1 MDASERWGILRL
13 HVEDAIPLATLART
27 TGVAE
32 RTLQRWLA
40 RYRTGGYPALADS
53 TRTDHGARRTA
64 PELVRLIEGLALTK
78 PRPSI
83 ATIHRQVD
91 NYCTKRGL
99 SAPSYS
105 VVRSIVNGLDPGMV
119 TLALEGPAS
128 YRDKHELLLRR
139 RADRPNAIWQAD
151 HTMLDLLIV
160 GPDGKPERP
169 WLTVILDDYS
179 RAVCGY
185 MVFLGAPSAANTALA
200 LRQAIWHKPEP
211 DWPVCGIPDV
221 LYTDHG
227 SDFTSHRI
235 GDTAA
240 VLHLR
245 IIHSQVARPQG
256 RGKIERFFGTINTE
270 LLPTLPGHLAPGS
283 SAPAP
288 TPALDL
294 AGVDSAINTFI
305 RRYNAR
311 IHRELR
317 KSPLE
322 AWIADGW
329 LPRMPDSLEQLDGF
343 LLTVPTTRVVQRDG
357 IHFEGLRYTA
367 TTLAPF
373 VGSTV
378 SVRYDPRDVTEI
390 RVFHRDAFLCTAI
403 STAHQTETISLKQ
416 IQAARNAQRR
426 ALRGQIRERIAIV
439 RPTPDD
445 HTPPAPAPAPDQP
458 RLMTYEEDRS

>member
-1 MDASERWGILRL
+1 MDASERWRILRL
-13 HVEDAIPLATLART
+13 HVDDAIPLAALARS
-27 TGVAE
+27 TGISE
-32 RTLQRWLA
+32 RTLQRWLT
-40 RYRTGGYPALADS
+40 RYRTGGYVALADG
-53 TRTDHGARRTA
+53 TRIDHGVRRTA
-64 PELVRLIEGLALTK
+64 PELVRLVEGLALTR

-83 ATIHRQVD
+83 ATIHRQVGVH
-91 NYCTKRGL
+91 CAERGL
-99 SAPSYS
+99 PSPSYS
-105 VVRSIVNGLDPGMV
+105 VVRSIVNALDPGMV

-151 HTMLDLLIV
+151 HTMLDLIII
-160 GPDGKPERP
+160 GPDGKPARP

-227 SDFTSHRI
+227 SDFTSHRL

-270 LLPTLPGHLAPGS
+270 LLPALPGHLAPGTT
-283 SAPAP
+283 APAP
-288 TPALDL
+288 SLDL
-294 AGVDSAINTFI
+294 AGIDNAINSYI

-311 IHRELR
+311 THRELR
-317 KSPLE
+317 TSPLQ

-329 LPRMPDSLEQLDGF
+329 LPRLPDSLEQLDGF

-367 TTLAPF
+367 ATLAPF

-390 RVFHRDAFLCTAI
+390 RVFHHDAFLCTAI
-403 STAHQTETISLKQ
+403 STEHQTETISLKQ

-426 ALRGQIRERIAIV
+426 ALREQIRERIAIV
-439 RPTPDD
+439 SPKTDD
-445 HTPPAPAPAPDQP
+445 TTPPAAETDQP
-458 RLMTYEEDRS
+458 RLKTYEEDRS

>member
-1 MDASERWGILRL
+1 
-13 HVEDAIPLATLART
+13 
-27 TGVAE
+27 
-32 RTLQRWLA
+32 RWLA
-40 RYRTGGYPALADS
+40 RYRIGGYTALADG
-53 TRTDHGARRTA
+53 TRTDRGVRRTA
-64 PELVRLIEGLALTK
+64 PELVRLVEGLALTK

-83 ATIHRQVD
+83 ATIHRQVSVH
-91 NYCTKRGL
+91 CGERGL
-99 SAPSYS
+99 RSPSYS
-105 VVRSIVNGLDPGMV
+105 VVRSIVNALDPGMV
-119 TLALEGPAS
+119 TLALEGTAS

-151 HTMLDLLIV
+151 HTVLDLLIV
-160 GPDGKPERP
+160 GPDGKPARP
-169 WLTVILDDYS
+169 WLTVVLDDYS

-200 LRQAIWHKPEP
+200 LRQAIWHKSEP

-227 SDFTSHRI
+227 SDFTSHRL
-235 GDTAA
+235 GNTAA

-270 LLPTLPGHLAPGS
+270 LLPTLPGHLAPGVA
-283 SAPAP
+283 APIP
-288 TPALDL
+288 TLDL
-294 AGVDSAINTFI
+294 AGIDRVINAFI

-311 IHRELR
+311 THRELR
-317 KSPLE
+317 TSPLD

-329 LPRMPDSLEQLDGF
+329 LPRLPESLEQLDGF
-343 LLTVPTTRVVQRDG
+343 LLTVPTTRIVQRDG

-378 SVRYDPRDVTEI
+378 SIRYDPRDVTEI

-439 RPTPDD
+439 RPAPDD
-445 HTPPAPAPAPDQP
+445 HSPPAHAPDQP
-458 RLMTYEEDRS
+458 RLKTYEEDRS

>member
-40 RYRTGGYPALADS
+40 RYRTGGYPALADG

-283 SAPAP
+283 SAP

-329 LPRMPDSLEQLDGF
+329 LPRMPDSLEQLDG
-343 LLTVPTTRVVQRDG
+343 VP
-357 IHFEGLRYTA
+357 A
-367 TTLAPF
+367 
-373 VGSTV
+373 
-378 SVRYDPRDVTEI
+378 
-390 RVFHRDAFLCTAI
+390 HRPDHARR
-403 STAHQTETISLKQ
+403 
-416 IQAARNAQRR
+416 AARRHPFRR
-426 ALRGQIRERIAIV
+426 PPLYRNHSRTLRGQHRQRPV
-439 RPTPDD
+439 RPPRRHRDPCLSPRRVPVHRDQYRASDRDHQSQADPGRPERATKSPARADPRTHRDRPPD
-445 HTPPAPAPAPDQP
+445 T
-458 RLMTYEEDRS
+458 R

>member
-1 MDASERWGILRL
+1 MDASERWRILRL
-13 HVEDAIPLATLART
+13 HVDDAIPLAALARN
-27 TGVAE
+27 TGITE

-40 RYRTGGYPALADS
+40 RYRTGGYAALTDG
-53 TRTDHGARRTA
+53 TRTDRGVRRTA

-83 ATIHRQVD
+83 ATIHRQVGIH
-91 NYCTKRGL
+91 CTERGL
-99 SAPSYS
+99 PSPSYS
-105 VVRSIVNGLDPGMV
+105 VVRSIVNALDPGMV

-160 GPDGKPERP
+160 GPDSKPARP

-179 RAVCGY
+179 RAICGY

-227 SDFTSHRI
+227 TDFTSHRL

-270 LLPTLPGHLAPGS
+270 LLPTLPGHLAPG
-283 SAPAP
+283 AAAP
-288 TPALDL
+288 TPSLDL

-311 IHRELR
+311 THRELR
-317 KSPLE
+317 TSPLQ

-329 LPRMPDSLEQLDGF
+329 LPRLPDSLEQLDGF

-378 SVRYDPRDVTEI
+378 AIRYDPRDVTEI

-403 STAHQTETISLKQ
+403 SAKHQTETISLKQ

-439 RPTPDD
+439 NLTPGDT
-445 HTPPAPAPAPDQP
+445 TPPAAVPSRP
-458 RLMTYEEDRS
+458 RLKTYEEDRS

>member
-1 MDASERWGILRL
+1 MDASERWRILRL
-13 HVEDAIPLATLART
+13 HVDDAIPLAALARS
-27 TGVAE
+27 TGITE

-40 RYRTGGYPALADS
+40 RYRTGGYVALADD
-53 TRTDHGARRTA
+53 TRTDHGVRRTA
-64 PELVRLIEGLALTK
+64 PELVRLVEGLALTR

-83 ATIHRQVD
+83 ATIHRQVSVH
-91 NYCTKRGL
+91 CAERGQP
-99 SAPSYS
+99 APSYS
-105 VVRSIVNGLDPGMV
+105 VVRSIVNALDPGMV

-139 RADRPNAIWQAD
+139 RAERPNAIWQAD
-151 HTMLDLLIV
+151 HTMLDLLVV
-160 GPDGKPERP
+160 GPDGKPARP

-179 RAVCGY
+179 RAICGY

-200 LRQAIWHKPEP
+200 LRQAVWHKPEP

-227 SDFTSHRI
+227 SDFTSHRL

-270 LLPTLPGHLAPGS
+270 LLPTVPGHLAPGVA
-283 SAPAP
+283 APIP
-288 TPALDL
+288 TLDL
-294 AGVDSAINTFI
+294 AGIDSAINTFI
-305 RRYNAR
+305 RRYNTR
-311 IHRELR
+311 THRELR
-317 KSPLE
+317 TSPLQ

-329 LPRMPDSLEQLDGF
+329 LPRLPESLEQLDGF

-367 TTLAPF
+367 ATLAPF

-403 STAHQTETISLKQ
+403 STEHQTETISLKQ

-439 RPTPDD
+439 SPTPDD
-445 HTPPAPAPAPDQP
+445 TTPPAAETNQP
-458 RLMTYEEDRS
+458 RLKTYEEDWS

>member
-1 MDASERWGILRL
+1 MDASERWRILRL
-13 HVEDAIPLATLART
+13 HVDDAIPLAALARS
-27 TGVAE
+27 TGTAE

-40 RYRTGGYPALADS
+40 RYRTGGYTALANG
-53 TRTDHGARRTA
+53 TRTDHGVRRTT
-64 PELVRLIEGLALTK
+64 PELVRLVEGLALTR

-83 ATIHRQVD
+83 ATIHRQVSVH
-91 NYCTKRGL
+91 CAERGL
-99 SAPSYS
+99 PAPSYS
-105 VVRSIVNGLDPGMV
+105 VVRSIVNALDPGMV

-160 GPDGKPERP
+160 GPDGKPARP
-169 WLTVILDDYS
+169 WLTVVLDDYS

-185 MVFLGAPSAANTALA
+185 MVFLGAPSAVNTALA

-227 SDFTSHRI
+227 SDFTSYRL

-245 IIHSQVARPQG
+245 IIHSQIARPQG
-256 RGKIERFFGTINTE
+256 RGKVERFFGTINTE
-270 LLPTLPGHLAPGS
+270 LLPTLPGHLTPGS
-283 SAPAP
+283 AAPV
-288 TPALDL
+288 PALDL
-294 AGVDSAINTFI
+294 AGIDSAINTFI
-305 RRYNAR
+305 RRYNSR
-311 IHRELR
+311 VHRELR
-317 KSPLE
+317 TTPLE

-329 LPRMPDSLEQLDGF
+329 LPRLPESLEQLDGF

-367 TTLAPF
+367 ATLAPF
-373 VGSTV
+373 VGSTI

-403 STAHQTETISLKQ
+403 STEHQTETISLKQ

-439 RPTPDD
+439 HPASDDTAPPTAE
-445 HTPPAPAPAPDQP
+445 TEQP
-458 RLMTYEEDRS
+458 RLKTYEEDRS

>member
-1 MDASERWGILRL
+1 MDASERWRILRL
-13 HVEDAIPLATLART
+13 HVDDAIPLAALARS
-27 TGVAE
+27 TGMAE

-40 RYRTGGYPALADS
+40 RYRTGGYAALADG
-53 TRTDHGARRTA
+53 TRTDHGVRRTT
-64 PELVRLIEGLALTK
+64 PELVRLVEGLALTS
-78 PRPSI
+78 PRPST
-83 ATIHRQVD
+83 ATIHRQVSVH
-91 NYCTKRGL
+91 CAERGL
-99 SAPSYS
+99 PAPSYS
-105 VVRSIVNGLDPGMV
+105 VVRSIVNALDPGMV

-160 GPDGKPERP
+160 GPDGKPARP

-179 RAVCGY
+179 RAACGY

-227 SDFTSHRI
+227 SDFTSHRL

-256 RGKIERFFGTINTE
+256 RGKVERFFGTINTE
-270 LLPTLPGHLAPGS
+270 LLPTLPGHLTPGS
-283 SAPAP
+283 AAPV
-288 TPALDL
+288 PALDL

-311 IHRELR
+311 THRELR
-317 KSPLE
+317 KSPLD

-329 LPRMPDSLEQLDGF
+329 LPRLPDSLEQLDGF

-367 TTLAPF
+367 ATLAPF

-403 STAHQTETISLKQ
+403 STEHQTETISLKQ

-439 RPTPDD
+439 SPEPDD
-445 HTPPAPAPAPDQP
+445 TTPPAAETYKP
-458 RLMTYEEDRS
+458 RLKTYEEDRS

>member
-1 MDASERWGILRL
+1 MDASERWRILRL
-13 HVEDAIPLATLART
+13 HVEDAIPLATLARS
-27 TGVAE
+27 TGVTE

-40 RYRTGGYPALADS
+40 RYRTGGYAALADDA
-53 TRTDHGARRTA
+53 RADHGVRHTA
-64 PELVRLIEGLALTK
+64 PELVRLVEGLALTK
-78 PRPSI
+78 PWPSI
-83 ATIHRQVD
+83 ATIHRQVGVH
-91 NYCTKRGL
+91 CAERGL
-99 SAPSYS
+99 PSPSYS
-105 VVRSIVNGLDPGMV
+105 AVRSIVNGLDPGMV

-160 GPDGKPERP
+160 GPDGKPARP

-179 RAVCGY
+179 RAICGY

-211 DWPVCGIPDV
+211 DWHVCGIPDV

-227 SDFTSHRI
+227 SDFTSHRL

-270 LLPTLPGHLAPGS
+270 LLPTLPGHLAAGS
-283 SAPAP
+283 SAP

-294 AGVDSAINTFI
+294 GGVDSAISTFI
-305 RRYNAR
+305 RSYNAR
-311 IHRELR
+311 THRELR
-317 KSPLE
+317 TSPLH

-329 LPRMPDSLEQLDGF
+329 LPRLPESLEQLDGF
-343 LLTVPTTRVVQRDG
+343 LLTVPTTAPSSSAPPNPTRNAAK
-357 IHFEGLRYTA
+357 TA
-367 TTLAPF
+367 TQSEAAHSTFRAPP
-373 VGSTV
+373 V
-378 SVRYDPRDVTEI
+378 SDSWSESDSGKVPY
-390 RVFHRDAFLCTAI
+390 
-403 STAHQTETISLKQ
+403 
-416 IQAARNAQRR
+416 ARRCHAMKLE
-426 ALRGQIRERIAIV
+426 LRGRGGHARGRDRQH
-439 RPTPDD
+439 D
-445 HTPPAPAPAPDQP
+445 HVHDHRYSCSARC
-458 RLMTYEEDRS
+458 RLNAEVTLSKSSGNSAA

>member
-1 MDASERWGILRL
+1 MDASERWRILRL
-13 HVEDAIPLATLART
+13 HVEDAIPLATLARS
-27 TGVAE
+27 TGVTE

-40 RYRTGGYPALADS
+40 RYRTGGYAALADDA
-53 TRTDHGARRTA
+53 RADHGVRRTA
-64 PELVRLIEGLALTK
+64 PELVRLVEGLALTK

-83 ATIHRQVD
+83 ATIHRQVGVH
-91 NYCTKRGL
+91 CAERGL
-99 SAPSYS
+99 PSPSYS
-105 VVRSIVNGLDPGMV
+105 AVRSIVNGLDPGMV

-160 GPDGKPERP
+160 GPDGKPARP

-179 RAVCGY
+179 RAICGY

-227 SDFTSHRI
+227 SDFTSHRL

-270 LLPTLPGHLAPGS
+270 LLPTLPGHLAAGS
-283 SAPAP
+283 SAP

-294 AGVDSAINTFI
+294 GGVDRAISTFI

-311 IHRELR
+311 THRELR

-329 LPRMPDSLEQLDGF
+329 LPRLPESLEQLDGF

-367 TTLAPF
+367 ATLAPF

-390 RVFHRDAFLCTAI
+390 RVFHRDVFLCTAI
-403 STAHQTETISLKQ
+403 STEHQTETISLKQ

-426 ALRGQIRERIAIV
+426 ALRGQIHERIAIV
-439 RPTPDD
+439 NPKLDDTTTPAAVETDR
-445 HTPPAPAPAPDQP
+445 P
-458 RLMTYEEDRS
+458 RLKTYEEDRS

>member
-1 MDASERWGILRL
+1 MDASERWRILRL
-13 HVEDAIPLATLART
+13 HVEDAIPLATLARS
-27 TGVAE
+27 TGVTE

-40 RYRTGGYPALADS
+40 RYRTGGYAALADDA
-53 TRTDHGARRTA
+53 RADHGVRRPA
-64 PELVRLIEGLALTK
+64 PELVRLVEGLALTK

-83 ATIHRQVD
+83 ATIHRQVGVH
-91 NYCTKRGL
+91 CAERGL
-99 SAPSYS
+99 PSPSYS
-105 VVRSIVNGLDPGMV
+105 AVRSIVNGLDPGMV

-160 GPDGKPERP
+160 GPNGKPARP

-179 RAVCGY
+179 RAICGY

-227 SDFTSHRI
+227 SDFTSHRL

-270 LLPTLPGHLAPGS
+270 LLPTLPGHFAAGS
-283 SAPAP
+283 SAP

-294 AGVDSAINTFI
+294 GGVDSAISTFI
-305 RRYNAR
+305 RSYNAR
-311 IHRELR
+311 THRELR
-317 KSPLE
+317 TSPLH

-329 LPRMPDSLEQLDGF
+329 LPRLPESLEQLDGF

-367 TTLAPF
+367 ATLAPF

-390 RVFHRDAFLCTAI
+390 RVFHRDVFLCTAI
-403 STAHQTETISLKQ
+403 STEHQTETISLKQ
-416 IQAARNAQRR
+416 IQAARNAHRR
-426 ALRGQIRERIAIV
+426 ALRGQIHERIAIV
-439 RPTPDD
+439 NPKLDDTTTPAAVETDR
-445 HTPPAPAPAPDQP
+445 P
-458 RLMTYEEDRS
+458 RLKTYEEDRS

>member
-1 MDASERWGILRL
+1 MDASERWRILRL
-13 HVEDAIPLATLART
+13 HVDDAIPLAALARS
-27 TGVAE
+27 TGITE
-32 RTLQRWLA
+32 RTLQRWLT
-40 RYRTGGYPALADS
+40 RYRTGGYVALADG
-53 TRTDHGARRTA
+53 TRTDHGVRRTA
-64 PELVRLIEGLALTK
+64 ADLVRLVEGLALTR

-83 ATIHRQVD
+83 ATIHRQVSIH
-91 NYCTKRGL
+91 CAERGL

-105 VVRSIVNGLDPGMV
+105 VVRSIVNALDPGMV
-119 TLALEGPAS
+119 TLALEGPVS
-128 YRDKHELLLRR
+128 YRDKHEMLLRR

-160 GPDGKPERP
+160 GPDGKPARP

-179 RAVCGY
+179 RAICGY

-200 LRQAIWHKPEP
+200 LRQAIWHKSEP

-227 SDFTSHRI
+227 SDFTSHRL

-270 LLPTLPGHLAPGS
+270 LLPTLPGHLAPGTA
-283 SAPAP
+283 APAP
-288 TPALDL
+288 SLDL
-294 AGVDSAINTFI
+294 AGIDCAINTFV

-311 IHRELR
+311 THRELR
-317 KSPLE
+317 TSPLQ

-329 LPRMPDSLEQLDGF
+329 LPRLPESLEQLDGF

-367 TTLAPF
+367 ATLAPF

-390 RVFHRDAFLCTAI
+390 RVFHRNAFLCTAI

-439 RPTPDD
+439 TPLPGNT
-445 HTPPAPAPAPDQP
+445 TPPAAEPDRP
-458 RLMTYEEDRS
+458 RLRTYEEDRS

>member
-1 MDASERWGILRL
+1 
-13 HVEDAIPLATLART
+13 
-27 TGVAE
+27 
-32 RTLQRWLA
+32 
-40 RYRTGGYPALADS
+40 
-53 TRTDHGARRTA
+53 
-64 PELVRLIEGLALTK
+64 
-78 PRPSI
+78 
-83 ATIHRQVD
+83 
-91 NYCTKRGL
+91 
-99 SAPSYS
+99 
-105 VVRSIVNGLDPGMV
+105 
-119 TLALEGPAS
+119 
-128 YRDKHELLLRR
+128 
-139 RADRPNAIWQAD
+139 
-151 HTMLDLLIV
+151 MLDLLIV
-160 GPDGKPERP
+160 GPDGKPARP
-169 WLTVILDDYS
+169 WLTVILDDHS
-179 RAVCGY
+179 RAICGY

-200 LRQAIWHKPEP
+200 LRHAIWHKPEP

-227 SDFTSHRI
+227 SDFTSHRL

-256 RGKIERFFGTINTE
+256 RGKIERFFGTVNTE
-270 LLPTLPGHLAPGS
+270 LLPTLPGHLTRRA
-283 SAPAP
+283 AAP

-294 AGVDSAINTFI
+294 AGIDAAINTFI

-311 IHRELR
+311 THRELR
-317 KSPLE
+317 TSPLE

-329 LPRMPDSLEQLDGF
+329 LPRLPDSLEQLDGF

-373 VGSTV
+373 VGTTV
-378 SVRYDPRDVTEI
+378 TIRYDPRDVTEI
-390 RVFHRDAFLCTAI
+390 RVFHRDGFLCTAI

-439 RPTPDD
+439 HPRPDD
-445 HTPPAPAPAPDQP
+445 TIAPAAEPDKP
-458 RLMTYEEDRS
+458 RLRTYEEDRS

>member
-1 MDASERWGILRL
+1 MDAGERWRILRL
-13 HVEDAIPLATLART
+13 HVEDAIPLAALARS
-27 TGVAE
+27 TGISE

-40 RYRTGGYPALADS
+40 RYSTNGYDALADG
-53 TRTDHGARRTA
+53 TRTDHGVRRTA
-64 PELVRLIEGLALTK
+64 PELVRLVEGLALTR

-83 ATIHRQVD
+83 ATIHRQVGVH
-91 NYCTKRGL
+91 CAERGL
-99 SAPSYS
+99 PSPSYS
-105 VVRSIVNGLDPGMV
+105 VVRSIVNALDPGMV

-160 GPDGKPERP
+160 GPAGKPERP

-179 RAVCGY
+179 RAICGY

-200 LRQAIWHKPEP
+200 LRQAIWHKSEP

-227 SDFTSHRI
+227 SDFTSHRL

-245 IIHSQVARPQG
+245 IIHSLVARPQG

-270 LLPTLPGHLAPGS
+270 LLPTLPGHLAPGIA
-283 SAPAP
+283 APIP
-288 TPALDL
+288 ILDL
-294 AGVDSAINTFI
+294 AGIDNAINTFI

-311 IHRELR
+311 THRELR
-317 KSPLE
+317 TTPLH

-329 LPRMPDSLEQLDGF
+329 VARLPDSLEQLDGF

-367 TTLAPF
+367 ATLAPF

-378 SVRYDPRDVTEI
+378 AIRYDPRDVTEI

-403 STAHQTETISLKQ
+403 STEHQTETISLKQ

-439 RPTPDD
+439 SPASDD
-445 HTPPAPAPAPDQP
+445 ASPPADEPEQP
-458 RLMTYEEDRS
+458 RLKTYEEDRS